1 MWIGFCIF
9 FMEIFLIAFPI
20 VQVLKAK
27 TLRQETLDAIAS
39 WEKRQRQ
46 GSSEHSSD
54 TTSTIA
60 VSDYRSG
67 KSVAFSTTTT
77 IPNSPTTTSH
87 KTAAR
92 KSSVESQK
100 SDMFTMVALENAL
113 RMNSVPLL
121 QFAAL
126 KDFSGENVSFLTHV
140 NDWTRGWSVGKVPTP
155 EERHTQFVAAVRL
168 YAHFV
173 SLEFSE
179 FPINI
184 SSKEGK
190 HLHQVFGAAA
200 SILLRRGSMCSND
213 ATPFDQLAPEDSSST
228 VDLKTGIN
236 LDSLGRANLNS
247 VTRMTSL
254 GKDSALEDFAIPE
267 VFGPEIFDSAKK
279 EIKYLVLTNTWPKFV
294 NAGFESNSMMSE
306 RDVPDGKWWHGRS
319 LCSV

>member
-1 MWIGFCIF
+1 MCIF
-9 FMEIFLIAFPI
+9 FMEIFTVAFPI
-20 VQVLKAK
+20 FQVLKAQ

-39 WEKRQRQ
+39 WEKRQR
-46 GSSEHSSD
+46 GGEHSSD
-54 TTSTIA
+54 ATSTIA

-77 IPNSPTTTSH
+77 IPNSPTD
-87 KTAAR
+87 KVAAR
-92 KSSVESQK
+92 KSSFESQK

-113 RMNSVPLL
+113 RMNADPLL

-126 KDFSGENVSFLTHV
+126 KDFSGENVSFLTHIAE
-140 NDWTRGWSVGKVPTP
+140 WTRGWSVGKIPTT
-155 EERHTQFVAAVRL
+155 EERHKQFVAAVRI

-184 SSKEGK
+184 SSREAK

-200 SILLRRGSMCSND
+200 SILLRRGSVCSND
-213 ATPFDQLAPEDSSST
+213 ATPFDDPAPDSSST

-236 LDSLGRANLNS
+236 LHTLGRANLQS
-247 VTRMTSL
+247 VIRMTSL
-254 GKDSALEDFAIPE
+254 GKDDSLADFCIPE

-294 NAGFESNSMMSE
+294 NAGFESNSHMGE
-306 RDVPDGKWWHGRS
+306 RDVPDARWWQGRS
-319 LCSV
+319 LC